1 MRPKLIF
8 FAAVLTAFLISGNI
22 FSQGFPGGKKE
33 KNEMWNKERIKEK
46 LNLSDEQVDK
56 IEALQLSHRKEMIN
70 LKSDVELKE
79 VELTELKSTINFTRD
94 AYLNK
99 VKEII
104 AAKDKIALAQA
115 NHKMDIYQ
123 LLDDNQK
130 KEWNK
135 MSGMM
140 HDRKHKMM
148 RKMRD
153 KDIN

>member
-1 MRPKLIF
+1 MRPKMIF
-8 FAAVLTAFLISGNI
+8 FASLLTALLISGNI
-22 FSQGFPGGKKE
+22 FSQGFPGGDRG
-33 KNEMWNKERIKEK
+33 KNEMRSRDRIKEK

-70 LKSDVELKE
+70 LKADVELKE
-79 VELTELKSTINFTRD
+79 VELDELKSTINFSRD

-104 AAKDKIALAQA
+104 ATKDKIAIAQA
-115 NHKMDIYQ
+115 NHRMDIYQ

-135 MSGMM
+135 MSRMM
-140 HDRKHKMM
+140 HDRKHQMM

-153 KDIN
+153 KDFN

>member
-1 MRPKLIF
+1 MIF
-8 FAAVLTAFLISGNI
+8 FASLLTAFLISGNI
-22 FSQGFPGGKKE
+22 FSQGFPGGDRGQD
-33 KNEMWNKERIKEK
+33 EMRSRDRIKGK

-70 LKSDVELKE
+70 LKADVELKE
-79 VELTELKSTINFTRD
+79 VELDELKSTINFSRD

-104 AAKDKIALAQA
+104 ATKDKIAIAQA
-115 NHKMDIYQ
+115 NHRMDIYQ

-135 MSGMM
+135 MSRIM
-140 HDRKHKMM
+140 HERKHQMM

-153 KDIN
+153 KDFN

>member
-1 MRPKLIF
+1 MRPKMIF
-8 FAAVLTAFLISGNI
+8 FASLLIALLISGNV
-22 FSQGFPGGKKE
+22 FSQGFPGGDRG
-33 KNEMWNKERIKEK
+33 KNEMRSRDRIKEK

-70 LKSDVELKE
+70 LKADVELKE
-79 VELTELKSTINFTRD
+79 VELDELKSTINFSRD
-94 AYLNK
+94 AYLSK

-104 AAKDKIALAQA
+104 AAKDKIAITQA

-135 MSGMM
+135 MSRMM
-140 HDRKHKMM
+140 HDRKHQMM

-153 KDIN
+153 KDFN

>member
-1 MRPKLIF
+1 MRLKMIF
-8 FAAVLTAFLISGNI
+8 FASLLIALLISGNV
-22 FSQGFPGGKKE
+22 FSQGFPGGDRG
-33 KNEMWNKERIKEK
+33 KNEMRSRDRIKEK

-70 LKSDVELKE
+70 LKADVELKE
-79 VELTELKSTINFTRD
+79 VELDELKSTINFSRD
-94 AYLNK
+94 AYLSK

-104 AAKDKIALAQA
+104 AAKDKIAITQA

-135 MSGMM
+135 MSRMM
-140 HDRKHKMM
+140 HDRKHQMM

-153 KDIN
+153 KDFN

>member
-1 MRPKLIF
+1 
-8 FAAVLTAFLISGNI
+8 
-22 FSQGFPGGKKE
+22 
-33 KNEMWNKERIKEK
+33 
-46 LNLSDEQVDK
+46 D
-56 IEALQLSHRKEMIN
+56 
-70 LKSDVELKE
+70 ELKG
-79 VELTELKSTINFTRD
+79 TINFSRD

-104 AAKDKIALAQA
+104 AVKDKIAIEQA

-135 MSGMM
+135 MSRMM
-140 HDRKHKMM
+140 HDRKHQMM

-153 KDIN
+153 KDFN

>member
-1 MRPKLIF
+1 MRPKMIF
-8 FAAVLTAFLISGNI
+8 FASLLIALLISGNV
-22 FSQGFPGGKKE
+22 FSQGFPGGDRG
-33 KNEMWNKERIKEK
+33 KNEMRSRDRIKEK

-70 LKSDVELKE
+70 LKADVELKE
-79 VELTELKSTINFTRD
+79 VELDELKSTINFSRD

-104 AAKDKIALAQA
+104 ATKDKIAIAQA
-115 NHKMDIYQ
+115 NHRMDIYQ

-135 MSGMM
+135 MSRMM
-140 HDRKHKMM
+140 HDRKHQMM

-153 KDIN
+153 KDFN

>member
-1 MRPKLIF
+1 MRPKMIF
-8 FAAVLTAFLISGNI
+8 FASLLTAFLISGNI
-22 FSQGFPGGKKE
+22 FSQGFPGGDRGQ
-33 KNEMWNKERIKEK
+33 NEMRSRDRIKEK

-70 LKSDVELKE
+70 LKADVELKE
-79 VELTELKSTINFTRD
+79 VELDELKSTINFSRD

-104 AAKDKIALAQA
+104 AVKDKIAIAQA
-115 NHKMDIYQ
+115 NHRMDIYQ

-135 MSGMM
+135 MSRMM
-140 HDRKHKMM
+140 HDRKHQMM

-153 KDIN
+153 KDFN

>member
-1 MRPKLIF
+1 MRLKMIF
-8 FAAVLTAFLISGNI
+8 FASLLTAFLISGNI
-22 FSQGFPGGKKE
+22 FSQGFPGGDRG
-33 KNEMWNKERIKEK
+33 KNEMRSRDRIKEK

-70 LKSDVELKE
+70 LKADVELKE
-79 VELTELKSTINFTRD
+79 VELDELKSTINFSRD
-94 AYLNK
+94 AYLSK

-104 AAKDKIALAQA
+104 AAKDKIAITQA

-135 MSGMM
+135 MSRMM
-140 HDRKHKMM
+140 HDRKHQMM

-153 KDIN
+153 KDFN

>member
-1 MRPKLIF
+1 MRLKMIF
-8 FAAVLTAFLISGNI
+8 FASLLTAFLISGNI
-22 FSQGFPGGKKE
+22 FSQGFPGGDRG
-33 KNEMWNKERIKEK
+33 KNEMRSRDRIKEK

-70 LKSDVELKE
+70 LKADVELKE
-79 VELTELKSTINFTRD
+79 VELDELKSTINFSRD
-94 AYLNK
+94 AYLSK

-104 AAKDKIALAQA
+104 AAKDKIAITQA

-135 MSGMM
+135 MSRIM
-140 HDRKHKMM
+140 HERKHQMM

-153 KDIN
+153 KDFN

>member
-1 MRPKLIF
+1 MIF
-8 FAAVLTAFLISGNI
+8 FASLLTAFLISGNI
-22 FSQGFPGGKKE
+22 FSQGFPGGDRG
-33 KNEMWNKERIKEK
+33 KNEMRSRDRIKEK

-70 LKSDVELKE
+70 LKADVELKE
-79 VELTELKSTINFTRD
+79 VELDELKSTINFSRD
-94 AYLNK
+94 AYLSK

-104 AAKDKIALAQA
+104 AAKDKIAITQA

-135 MSGMM
+135 MSRMM
-140 HDRKHKMM
+140 HDRKHQMM

-153 KDIN
+153 KDFN